1 MNKTLRF
8 LALATSVAGMG
19 FLGSCGNNSDD
30 ATPSGS
36 ATISLV
42 DISGDNGTTLTNK
55 VGDLDFA
62 AGDVVVVKVR
72 TSARATYQVFAGT
85 GANTTNAVAPAVTKN
100 AGDTTLSVALGT
112 GNYAA
117 GNVLKF
123 KVRTTSG
130 ADSIVLRLNEAHAV
144 YTATVLTA
152 PLADNSSNTFINF
165 VSGTLYN
172 VTQAAGTAK
181 SQTDAG
187 LFIGGANNHCSTN
200 RFAMFSPDNWTTEP
214 NYYGSLVGGADWNKT
229 RFRIPSLTPNPRDW
243 ASTSTVASLWNNG
256 TAGTVNCGNAYIF
269 TETSNL
275 GQPTLSENDGKNSN
289 VSDRANSRVG
299 NLQDGSTFVFRTAAG
314 KIGLAR
320 VVDSQR
326 NGATAD
332 RAGTLTITY
341 RVQK

>member
-19 FLGSCGNNSDD
+19 FLGSCGDKKDD

-42 DISGDNGTTLTNK
+42 DISGDNGVTLTNK

-62 AGDVVVVKVR
+62 AGDVVTVKVR
-72 TSARATYQVFAGT
+72 TSARATYQVFAGSS
-85 GANTTNAVAPAVTKN
+85 ANTTTSVAPAVTKN
-100 AGDTTLSVALGT
+100 AGDTTMMVTLGS
-112 GNYAA
+112 GNYVS
-117 GNVLKF
+117 GNFLKF

-130 ADSIVLRLNEAHAV
+130 ADSVVLRLNEAHAV

-187 LFIGGANNHCSTN
+187 LFIGGSG
-200 RFAMFSPDNWTTEP
+200 RFALVSPDNWSDEAT
-214 NYYGSLVGGADWNKT
+214 YYGDRIGVGSGWNQT
-229 RFRIPSLTPNPRDW
+229 AFVIPGQTPNPANW
-243 ASTSTVASLWNNG
+243 ASTASVASLYNTGSDG
-256 TAGTVNCGNAYIF
+256 TNSATTAYVYTGTDNAGR
-269 TETSNL
+269 S
-275 GQPTLSENDGKNSN
+275 S
-289 VSDRANSRVG
+289 RARSRVG
-299 NLQDGSTFVFRTAAG
+299 NLLLGSTIAFRTQGG

-320 VVDSQR
+320 VEARQV